1 MEINYKSLAYKIF
14 CWGFFILCAVLFFRY
29 LFPYL
34 FPFIISWAIGYAVY
48 PVAIKLSKRTKI
60 SRRICS
66 FALVSFLL
74 ILILS
79 IIFLVCNRLIYE
91 IQNLFDYLTDNS
103 DRIAKFIEDAVAF
116 FDNVVD
122 DLPFLSGLQNSELAE
137 SIRKN
142 INSLIGNVWES
153 FLDGIGSALPDL
165 AGSIVTALPN
175 ILLVSL
181 MVTIAS
187 FYFAID
193 IDSVNRKLKEL
204 LPQKWGELLKSVK
217 SRAIDGVVKYLKSY
231 FVIFSITFIELL
243 IGFLILGI
251 DYSFVL
257 AILIAVLDILPVLGT
272 AVVLAPW
279 GILLLLMKNYFLGVG
294 MLILLLII
302 SIVRQII
309 EPKILG
315 DSFGV
320 HPLVSLI
327 TLYIGLKLFGV
338 VGMVLL
344 PMIVMIV
351 LSETTKSFKAK

>member
-14 CWGFFILCAVLFFRY
+14 CWGFFILCALLFFRY

-34 FPFIISWAIGYAVY
+34 FPFIISWVIGYAVY

-103 DRIAKFIEDAVAF
+103 DKIAKYIEDAVAF

-204 LPQKWGELLKSVK
+204 LPQKWGSLLKSAK
-217 SRAIDGVVKYLKSY
+217 SRAIDGVVRYLKSY
-231 FVIFSITFIELL
+231 FVIFSITFIELFVVREKPERYGYNFVGYTTSEDSRYCNVYNAEMIPFTCQKTTSHTIYAVWDPVAGDL
-243 IGFLILGI
+243 NS
-251 DYSFVL
+251 DYLLS
-257 AILIAVLDILPVLGT
+257 
-272 AVVLAPW
+272 APD
-279 GILLLLMKNYFLGVG
+279 LVSL
-294 MLILLLII
+294 
-302 SIVRQII
+302 RQII
-309 EPKILG
+309 LKEETDNSEADTNL
-315 DSFGV
+315 DGV
-320 HPLVSLI
+320 INVIDLI
-327 TLYIGLKLFGV
+327 RLKRYIAAN
-338 VGMVLL
+338 
-344 PMIVMIV
+344 P
-351 LSETTKSFKAK
+351 